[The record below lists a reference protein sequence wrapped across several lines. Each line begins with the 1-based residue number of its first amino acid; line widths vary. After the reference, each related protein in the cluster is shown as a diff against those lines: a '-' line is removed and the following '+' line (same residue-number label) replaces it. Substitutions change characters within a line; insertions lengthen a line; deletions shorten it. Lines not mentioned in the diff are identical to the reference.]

1 MEASFVLDKEKFP
14 QFLECLAQFGTVYAP
29 VRVSDQSFAYKPV
42 DCQEAIAFDSLRTI
56 LPPKKFLYPQ
66 RETLFSYDETG
77 AISEPTPAEPLVI
90 FGSHPCDLAGMQVLD
105 YIFTAPPGD
114 SLYIERR
121 KTILIVGLSCL
132 PDKYCFCDSMGTDS
146 VSNGYDIFLT
156 DIEDHFF
163 VEVATPKAAEVLVG
177 NTFLVPASEPYKQAF
192 KDFWQ
197 DRKALFTNRF
207 ETSNL
212 PALLDLEKDNPVWEE
227 LGQKCLSCGNCTFVC
242 PTCYC
247 FDILEVAKLNGSGH
261 KEREWDSCQLTGFA
275 KVAGDANFR
284 PGPVDRLKFW
294 YRHKLHG
301 FQDAYQFPTCV
312 GCGRCTVSC
321 PAEIDDIV
329 GVVVRLE
336 GNKTRPSIYAKDNA
350 GTSAE
355 NQHGNS

>member
-1 MEASFVLDKEKFP
+1 MEKSFVLAKSDFQKFL
-14 QFLECLAQFGTVYAP
+14 QRLSTFGAVHAP

-42 DCQEAIAFDSLRTI
+42 DLEKEIAFEALRTI

-66 RETLFSYDETG
+66 REALFSYDESG
-77 AISEPTPAEPLVI
+77 IVSEPQINEPLVI
-90 FGSHPCDLAGMQVLD
+90 FGSHPCDLAGMKVLD

-121 KTILIVGLSCL
+121 KHILIVGLSCL
-132 PDKYCFCDSMGTDS
+132 PDKYCFCESMGTDS
-146 VSNGYDIFLT
+146 VDDGYDVFLT
-156 DIEDHFF
+156 DIDDHFF
-163 VEVATPKAAEVLVG
+163 VEVATPKAAELLSD
-177 NTFLVPASEPYKQAF
+177 NDFLIPASEPYKQAF
-192 KDFWQ
+192 KDFWH

-212 PALLDLEKDNPVWEE
+212 PALLDLEADNPVWEE
-227 LGQKCLSCGNCTFVC
+227 LGNRCLSCGNCTFVC

-247 FDILEVAKLNGSGH
+247 FDIVDIAQLNGKGQR
-261 KEREWDSCQLTGFA
+261 EREWDSCQFTDFA
-275 KVAGDANFR
+275 KVAGNNNFR
-284 PGPVDRLKFW
+284 PGPIDRLKFW

-301 FQDAYQFPTCV
+301 FQDAYQLPTCV

-336 GNKTRPSIYAKDNA
+336 GSRQRDSIYAKEEKN
-350 GTSAE
+350 
-355 NQHGNS
+355 